1 MLKRLWIVPGY
12 ASVGTWY
19 SLTSNSNGY
28 RIRNIDGIEP
38 VKADINTTNNAS
50 MNGIH
55 INSAYQ
61 RSRNIVV
68 TIGLY
73 PGNSKT
79 LEDLRK
85 QLYLNAPVGLST
97 RLSFDLDEGGKYR
110 LIEAVVESN
119 EMNRF
124 SKDPEQVISFICP
137 DPYFTSSVETT
148 YPVHGS
154 DLTTGYVVPYS
165 GTAEAGFNFW
175 FMLGSDIKAGG
186 YFQVTNKAPYGRSN
200 TQRLSFATDVK
211 VNAGQNAIAFNSVP
225 GDRRIIVHTSSWL
238 KALANN
244 HTWPMLRPGNNTLK
258 LDTKTSSLAYNAQV
272 TFTERYGEL

>member
-12 ASVGTWY
+12 AAFGRWY

-73 PGNSKT
+73 PGNGKT

-154 DLTTGYVVPYS
+154 DLTTGYVVSYS

-175 FMLGSDIKAGG
+175 FMLDSDIKAGG
-186 YFQVTNKAPYGRSN
+186 YFQVTNKAPYGQSN

-211 VNAGQNAIAFNSVP
+211 VNAGQNAIAINSVP

-238 KALANN
+238 KALDNN
-244 HTWPMLRPGNNTLK
+244 HTWPMLRPGDNTLE

-272 TFTERYGEL
+272 TFKERDGEQ

>member
-12 ASVGTWY
+12 AAFGKWY

-73 PGNSKT
+73 PGNGKT

-97 RLSFDLDEGGKYR
+97 SLSFDLDEGGKYR
-110 LIEAVVESN
+110 RIKAVVESN

-148 YPVHGS
+148 YPVHGA

-175 FMLGSDIKAGG
+175 FMLDSDIKAGG
-186 YFQVTNKAPYGRSN
+186 YFQVTNKAPYGQSN

-211 VNAGQNAIAFNSVP
+211 VNAGQNAIAINSVP

-238 KALANN
+238 KALDNN
-244 HTWPMLRPGNNTLK
+244 HTWPMLRPGDNTLK

>member
-55 INSAYQ
+55 INSTYQ

-73 PGNSKT
+73 PGNGKT

-110 LIEAVVESN
+110 LIKAVVESN

-124 SKDPEQVISFICP
+124 SKDPEQIISFICP

-148 YPVHGS
+148 YPVDGS
-154 DLTTGYVVPYS
+154 DLTTGYVVPYA

-186 YFQVTNKAPYGRSN
+186 YFQVTNKAPYGQSN

-211 VNAGQNAIAFNSVP
+211 VNAGQNAIAFNSIP

-238 KALANN
+238 KALDNN
-244 HTWPMLRPGNNTLK
+244 HTWPMLRPGDNTLK

>member
-12 ASVGTWY
+12 AAFGTWY

-73 PGNSKT
+73 PGNGKT

-148 YPVHGS
+148 SPVHGS

-175 FMLGSDIKAGG
+175 FMLDSDIKAGG
-186 YFQVTNKAPYGRSN
+186 YFQVTNKAPYGQSN

-211 VNAGQNAIAFNSVP
+211 VNAGQNAIAFNSAP

-238 KALANN
+238 KALDNN
-244 HTWPMLRPGNNTLK
+244 HTWPMLRPGDNTLK